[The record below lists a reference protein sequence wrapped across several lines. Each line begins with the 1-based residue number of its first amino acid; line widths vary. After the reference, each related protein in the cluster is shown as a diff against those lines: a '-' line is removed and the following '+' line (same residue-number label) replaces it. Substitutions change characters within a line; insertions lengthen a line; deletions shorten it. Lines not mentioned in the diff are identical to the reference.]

1 MCLLCVLHAGR
12 YLSVDSAGE
21 LSGKSEAVGQRETWE
36 PVFEE
41 VALIYPQAHTIS
53 LSSTHAHLA
62 HSNMQEPYSYTT
74 HSLDLCMHPIFTFLQ

>member
-1 MCLLCVLHAGR
+1 MHYLYLRDYHLAETLPDIMFIVLLHAGR

-41 VALIYPQAHTIS
+41 VCLTHTVAHFI
-53 LSSTHAHLA
+53 
-62 HSNMQEPYSYTT
+62 
-74 HSLDLCMHPIFTFLQ
+74 